1 MDEIDKLKIL
11 KSSIYLA
18 QQICSKLFTDK
29 NKTYEN
35 EIIHKTYLN
44 LLYMWFDI
52 DKMQQEAEQA
62 QKKAEEEQ

>member
-11 KSSIYLA
+11 KSKIYSA
-18 QQICSKLFTDK
+18 QQICSNA
-29 NKTYEN
+29 NK
-35 EIIHKTYLN
+35 IIHEMYLN

-62 QKKAEEEQ
+62 QKRTEAEQ

>member
-18 QQICSKLFTDK
+18 QQFCFKLFTDK

-62 QKKAEEEQ
+62 QKRTEAEQ